1 MSLRIAPKSSP
12 GSWAAVTASNRDP
25 KLVAQIE
32 RETALINAE
41 KEAKKRS
48 LAEKSRQDYLA
59 REAKR
64 QEKKRRAEETAK
76 AKEEAHVA
84 DMIDKWDD
92 GRWFRMVDN
101 TNDDC
106 ETAEKLRWKENQE
119 EFDLYY
125 EMREQEK
132 IWAQEFNEK
141 EKEKEKLRQEAKA
154 TMSSREFAE
163 FEHQEWLD
171 EMDDEEAYTNSES
184 RQWYHLERLR
194 QAHTTRLAKWET
206 KQKK

>member
-1 MSLRIAPKSSP
+1 MSSRIAP
-12 GSWAAVTASNRDP
+12 GSWAAVAASNRDP
-25 KLVAQIE
+25 KLVAKIE
-32 RETALINAE
+32 EETALINAV

-48 LAEKSRQDYLA
+48 LARQEYLA

-64 QEKKRRAEETAK
+64 QEKKRRTEEAAK
-76 AKEEAHVA
+76 AKEIAHVE
-84 DMIDKWDD
+84 DMVEKW
-92 GRWFRMVDN
+92 GSHRWFRMVDG

-106 ETAEKLRWKENQE
+106 QIAEELRWKEDQE
-119 EFDLYY
+119 QFDLYY
-125 EMREQEK
+125 EMRQKEK
-132 IWAQEFNEK
+132 KWAQEFKAK

-171 EMDDEEAYTNSES
+171 EMDDEEAYMNNGS
-184 RQWYHLERLR
+184 REWYHLERLR
-194 QAHTTRLAKWET
+194 QADAKRLTKWEQ